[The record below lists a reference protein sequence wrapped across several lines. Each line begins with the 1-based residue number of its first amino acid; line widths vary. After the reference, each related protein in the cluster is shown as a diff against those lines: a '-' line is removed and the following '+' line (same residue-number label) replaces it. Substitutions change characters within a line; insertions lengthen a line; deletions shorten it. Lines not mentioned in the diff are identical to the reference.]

1 MSRNF
6 ISRSLVLAVC
16 VCAPATVFAQNDSFN
31 YDPPAEITVSGQIL
45 HVVSFPASD
54 GVVGLHFDLQTSAGM
69 VNVHVAPALF
79 IGQLNVSYFAD
90 DKVDIVGVK
99 AFIDGNTSFIARSI
113 TRDGK
118 TLVLRLADGTP
129 AWTPGVEGVDGCGAT
144 HLALPRGTER

>member
-6 ISRSLVLAVC
+6 IARSLVLTVC
-16 VCAPATVFAQNDSFN
+16 VCAPATVLAQHGWFN
-31 YDPPAEITVSGQIL
+31 YDPPAEIAVSGQIL

-54 GVVGLHFDLQTSAGM
+54 GAVGLHFDLQTSAGM

-79 IGQLNVSYFAD
+79 IGQHNVSYFAD
-90 DKVDIVGVK
+90 DQVDIVGVK
-99 AFIDGNTSFIARSI
+99 VSIDGNTSFLARSI

-118 TLVLRLADGTP
+118 TLTLRAADGTP
-129 AWTPGVEGVDGCGAT
+129 AWTPAVEGADGCGVT